1 MGNKKPIKKGPNN
14 ARLLDIKTLIA
25 AGINPV
31 TGLPIK
37 AGAGTPECLD
47 QDLLKMLRL
56 IDEQDAINRGRW
68 INLPA
73 GISSQELE
81 RLLYYRGNLCF
92 FYYEPLEQF
101 YFMPY
106 ALEGTIDFYKRYN
119 HVHPIP
125 FSYGDEKDN
134 PLAKKLHK
142 DQMNVLSQLKLKC
155 IYDVIT
161 DETEITKELLT
172 QSCVLLYDYSKQWSE
187 TLIPRQQIQEP
198 LLKVMSEIIPFM
210 RTGLMKRTG
219 ITGIR
224 VPDADSQAQVDA
236 ANAAIEASAKRGEP
250 YMPVVG
256 SIDFQEFGNTTGSN
270 TVQEYTLAYQALD
283 NMRLACYG
291 IDNGGIFQ
299 KKAHEL
305 EAEAAI
311 NNTPVGLV
319 LQDAVSQRQ
328 RFCNI
333 VNSIWGLNIWYEPS
347 EDLTQADVNG
357 DGVTYDRDVSDGG
370 GVENDDTNV

>member
-1 MGNKKPIKKGPNN
+1 MGKAKASNKGKNN
-14 ARLLDIKTLIA
+14 AHIWDIQTLIQ

-31 TGLPIK
+31 TGLPLK
-37 AGAGTPECLD
+37 LDGGSKKCLD
-47 QDLLKMLRL
+47 SGVLKMLRL

-68 INLPA
+68 INLPS

-92 FYYEPLEQF
+92 FYYEPLEKF

-125 FSYGDEKDN
+125 FSYGDEDEKGKN
-134 PLAKKLHK
+134 YK
-142 DQMNVLSQLKLKC
+142 DQMNVLSQVKLKC
-155 IYDVIT
+155 VYDVVA
-161 DETEITKELLT
+161 DEEEIKKYDLLT
-172 QSCVLLYDYSKQWSE
+172 KGCVLLYDYSKQWSE

-198 LLKVMSEIIPFM
+198 LLQVMSEIIPFM
-210 RTGLMKRTG
+210 RTSLIKRTG
-219 ITGIR
+219 IQGIR

-236 ANAAIEASAKRGEP
+236 ANAGIEDSAKRGEP

-333 VNSIWGLNIWYEPS
+333 VNSIWGLNMWYEPS
-347 EDLTQADVNG
+347 EDLTQADTNG
-357 DGVTYDRDVSDGG
+357 DGVVYDRDVNDGG
-370 GVENDDTNV
+370 GAENDSNV